1 MDEEAKPP
9 RETESAVVLDLET
22 VPDLD
27 AARRLL
33 GFDPKAPAQEVR
45 AALTDYC
52 RRSGQED
59 KEVFVKSVL
68 QKIVAISMILC
79 RRTDQS
85 RRWEVLRI
93 ATRHTRE
100 GSEQDRSERDMLER
114 LDQLL
119 GPRPGTNKQPCI
131 IGWNTTSFDLP
142 VARFRAVAL
151 RLPAQYLT
159 FRLPSA
165 MPDWKWLRERGSLP
179 PHDYWKRYA
188 DCHVDLMEV
197 LANWSSGPKCKLVEI
212 AALLGLPGKAD
223 GVEGSMVESMVNEG
237 RIEEVGRY
245 CEGDVGLLY
254 GVWLRYQLACGHLD
268 EKEHAESWKSFADC
282 ARARGERF
290 DHLQPLL
297 DVADEEARNAG
308 LLAADPVPASSC
320 ANGELRTVK
329 PIAPNRP
336 ATRPNDREA
345 AELSLP
351 L

>member
-1 MDEEAKPP
+1 M
-9 RETESAVVLDLET
+9 
-22 VPDLD
+22 
-27 AARRLL
+27 L
-33 GFDPKAPAQEVR
+33 GFGPEAPDAEVR

-68 QKIVAISMILC
+68 HKIVATSVILC
-79 RRTDQS
+79 RRTENTEKS
-85 RRWEVLRI
+85 RHWDVLRI
-93 ATRHTRE
+93 ATRHT
-100 GSEQDRSERDMLER
+100 GHGSERDNLER

-119 GPRPGTNKQPCI
+119 GPRRGTNEQPCI
-131 IGWNTTSFDLP
+131 IGWNTTGFDLP

-159 FRLPSA
+159 YRKPA
-165 MPDWKWLRERGSLP
+165 GIQDWKFKRENGYSL

-188 DCHVDLMEV
+188 ECHVDLMEV
-197 LANWSSGPKCKLVEI
+197 LANWSPGPKCKLVEI
-212 AALLGLPGKAD
+212 AAVLGLPGKAD
-223 GVEGSMVESMVNEG
+223 GVEGSMVEAMVNEG

-268 EKEHAESWKSFADC
+268 EKEHAQSWKSFADC
-282 ARARGERF
+282 ARGRGERF

-308 LLAADPVPASSC
+308 LLPA
-320 ANGELRTVK
+320 E
-329 PIAPNRP
+329 P
-336 ATRPNDREA
+336 AMA
-345 AELSLP
+345 
-351 L
+351 